1 MKDDERVQNLCYPLR
16 AVLVKSATF
25 NKKCRQQIQE
35 PYTSLAITPSCFDPK
50 APPQGE
56 SNTQECKYQ

>member
-25 NKKCRQQIQE
+25 NKKCRQ
-35 PYTSLAITPSCFDPK
+35 
-50 APPQGE
+50 
-56 SNTQECKYQ
+56 